1 MVQVITDATTARSKG
16 YGFVR
21 FASEV
26 ERDRALNEM
35 NGHFLS
41 NRPIRV
47 SLATARKNALPGGT
61 AIPQLPHPS
70 DFDPTNTTL
79 FIGGL
84 SSQVSEDQLRAV
96 FARFGDIIYVKI
108 PQGKGC
114 GFVQFVLRTSAERAM
129 MSMNGQVLG
138 NSAIRISWGRSSSR
152 AANQLSANQMTGLAS
167 GFPAG
172 GPPGNLGNFPGGPP
186 FAGMPPDPMLFAAVA
201 AGGYGNV
208 PSTAG
213 QFVPQSVP
221 TSINNDFANINLNAM
236 NMMANG
242 MAGPPAGMEMLSV
255 NQYGM
260 PAYTPSPADSLAG
273 TSPPPGLLNGNG
285 VGVGGDSLH
294 SGMGLNGI
302 SLPVM
307 IPQPANQV
315 LPTDASNP
323 NSHPES
329 VVEGPNARSS
339 AGASPA
345 KDGPPMMKEF
355 DMGRVGALANTSSK
369 PISNANAI
377 MNTNTNGR
385 TNSGSDGHSG
395 IGKSSSGIS
404 EHAGKAVVTQYN
416 PAGKSASSGTMPG
429 AQLLA
434 SLLV

>member
-1 MVQVITDATTARSKG
+1 MQVITDATTARSKG

-47 SLATARKNALPGGT
+47 SLATARKNALPGGA

-167 GFPAG
+167 GFPGG
-172 GPPGNLGNFPGGPP
+172 GPPGNLGNFPGGP
-186 FAGMPPDPMLFAAVA
+186 FASMPPDPMLFAAVA

-208 PSTAG
+208 PSSAS

-221 TSINNDFANINLNAM
+221 ASISNDFANINLNAM

-242 MAGPPAGMEMLSV
+242 IGGPPSGMEMLPR

-260 PAYTPSPADSLAG
+260 PAYGTPSPADSLAG

-285 VGVGGDSLH
+285 NDSLH
-294 SGMGLNGI
+294 SGIGLNGI

-315 LPTDASNP
+315 LPNVVDANNP

-329 VVEGPNARSS
+329 IVEVPNAS

-355 DMGRVGALANTSSK
+355 DMGGTGALGNASSK
-369 PISNANAI
+369 SNANA
-377 MNTNTNGR
+377 NTNEK
-385 TNSGSDGHSG
+385 TNSGADTHPG
-395 IGKSSSGIS
+395 IGKSSSAIS
-404 EHAGKAVVTQYN
+404 EHAGKAVVAQYN
-416 PAGKSASSGTMPG
+416 PAGKGASSGTMPG